1 MTCHTIFPVPFPFGA
16 ASREELDLVP
26 FYLRLGRLRRL
37 TALRVLRNGSAPRP
51 RLATF
56 LANLNALVNGP
67 LRELRPTALTP
78 LLAARRTGA
87 VLRLAALLPL
97 RATRFAVLFM
107 RFLSFLKSA
116 MLLFLPNHR
125 NPYRFLFRPHN
136 LLVCP

>member
-1 MTCHTIFPVPFPFGA
+1 
-16 ASREELDLVP
+16 P

-37 TALRVLRNGSAPRP
+37 TALRVLRNGSALRP

-87 VLRLAALLPL
+87 VLRLAALLL
-97 RATRFAVLFM
+97 LLATRFAVLFM
-107 RFLSFLKSA
+107 RFLSFLKNA
-116 MLLFLPNHR
+116 IVIPRPPCRLQALYLRMLLICL
-125 NPYRFLFRPHN
+125 
-136 LLVCP
+136 